1 MGVSLLERHAVRMV
15 RHRRAVVVASLAVAL
30 GLGAAGRDVH
40 VEMDPDRTLPAHH
53 PFVVADKAIA
63 ERFGGRRV
71 IVAALVPT
79 AGTVWSVPVLD
90 RLAAVSLDLYRAEGV
105 RATNVLSLASPNARD
120 IRSTE
125 DSLAVEYLM
134 RDPPQTEADVA
145 AIRAAYDRNLLYH
158 GLLVS
163 EDGQAAMVFVDFW
176 DDVDPERAFA
186 VVAEVVAPY
195 RSPELAIHLTGL
207 PVFGHYFQEYARSV
221 GRYFLL
227 AIAALLAV
235 LYAAFGSIQGML
247 IPILTGTLA
256 TACALGMVRLS
267 GAQLDGYNVM
277 TPILILAVGAGHSVQ
292 MLKRYYEEFARGG
305 DSERAVIAATAKI
318 GAVMIAAGFTAA
330 LGFLSLLTFDAP
342 SMRAF
347 GFFTA
352 MGIFSAV
359 AIELTF
365 VPALRALLPSPKGR
379 ELRAEQRVGMIDRL
393 AVGCSRLTLG
403 PRAWTIPTGVALLLA
418 LALVGIARVEVNN
431 TVKSLLPRDSVPRRD
446 LEAVQRYFQGVS
458 NMTILFRHR
467 DGSEVTTPD
476 TLALIERL
484 QRDLKADP
492 VVYRSASIVDPIKRM
507 NVVMHADDPTY
518 DVLPTDRALLAQ
530 YLFLGYSPAF
540 ERFLD
545 RPQGAAALWLYLR
558 DDDARA
564 IHRLIERAQAFVEK
578 EAPPGVE
585 VLIAGG
591 GGPIVV
597 ALNDE
602 VVGGKVRNIV
612 VVSLVI
618 FTIASLVFR
627 SLLAGLLV
635 AAPLAVT
642 VVVNLGTLGLLGLH
656 LNMITAS
663 VVGMAVGIGADYA
676 IYLLYRTREEFARL
690 GDAPAAIAEALRT
703 SGAAVT
709 FVALAVSAGY
719 AALVLSPFAVY
730 WMLGVTVPLTMAVSC
745 GVTITLLP
753 WVLARWRPQFAF
765 PARSEPAIAI
775 REAVNR

>member
-1 MGVSLLERHAVRMV
+1 MGVSVLERHAVRMV

-292 MLKRYYEEFARGG
+292 MLKRYYEEFAR
-305 DSERAVIAATAKI
+305 
-318 GAVMIAAGFTAA
+318 
-330 LGFLSLLTFDAP
+330 
-342 SMRAF
+342 
-347 GFFTA
+347 
-352 MGIFSAV
+352 
-359 AIELTF
+359 
-365 VPALRALLPSPKGR
+365 
-379 ELRAEQRVGMIDRL
+379 
-393 AVGCSRLTLG
+393 
-403 PRAWTIPTGVALLLA
+403 
-418 LALVGIARVEVNN
+418 
-431 TVKSLLPRDSVPRRD
+431 
-446 LEAVQRYFQGVS
+446 
-458 NMTILFRHR
+458 
-467 DGSEVTTPD
+467 
-476 TLALIERL
+476 
-484 QRDLKADP
+484 
-492 VVYRSASIVDPIKRM
+492 
-507 NVVMHADDPTY
+507 
-518 DVLPTDRALLAQ
+518 
-530 YLFLGYSPAF
+530 
-540 ERFLD
+540 
-545 RPQGAAALWLYLR
+545 
-558 DDDARA
+558 
-564 IHRLIERAQAFVEK
+564 
-578 EAPPGVE
+578 
-585 VLIAGG
+585 
-591 GGPIVV
+591 
-597 ALNDE
+597 
-602 VVGGKVRNIV
+602 
-612 VVSLVI
+612 
-618 FTIASLVFR
+618 
-627 SLLAGLLV
+627 
-635 AAPLAVT
+635 
-642 VVVNLGTLGLLGLH
+642 
-656 LNMITAS
+656 
-663 VVGMAVGIGADYA
+663 
-676 IYLLYRTREEFARL
+676 L

-775 REAVNR
+775 REAVDR

>member
-1 MGVSLLERHAVRMV
+1 MV

-71 IVAALVPT
+71 VVVALVPAT
-79 AGTVWSVPVLD
+79 GTVWSVPVLQQ
-90 RLAAVSLDLYRAEGV
+90 LAALSLDLYRAEGV

-125 DSLAVEYLM
+125 DSLAVDYLM
-134 RDPPQTEADVA
+134 REPPETEVDVA
-145 AIRAAYDRNLLYH
+145 AIRAAYDRNPLYH

-163 EDGQAAMVFVDFW
+163 DDARAAMIFVDFW
-176 DDVDPERAFA
+176 NDVDPDRAYT
-186 VVAEVVAPY
+186 VVAGIVAPY
-195 RSPELAIHLTGL
+195 RSPDLAIHVTGL
-207 PVFGHYFQEYARSV
+207 PVFGHFFQEYARSV

-227 AIAALLAV
+227 ALAALLAV

-247 IPILTGTLA
+247 IPISTGILA

-292 MLKRYYEEFARGG
+292 MLKRYYEEFARVG

-318 GAVMIAAGFTAA
+318 GTVMIAAGLTAA

-352 MGIFSAV
+352 MGILSAV

-365 VPALRALLPSPKGR
+365 VPALRALLPPPKGR
-379 ELRAEQRVGMIDRL
+379 EVRAEQRVGMIARL
-393 AVGCSRLTLG
+393 AVECGRLALG
-403 PRAWTIPTGVALLLA
+403 PSPWMVPAGVALLLV

-431 TVKSLLPRDSVPRRD
+431 TVKSLLPRDSTPRRD
-446 LEAVQRYFQGVS
+446 LEAVQRHFQGVS

-476 TLALIERL
+476 TLALIERF
-484 QRDLKADP
+484 QHDLEADP
-492 VVYRSASIVDPIKRM
+492 LVYRTASIVDPVKRM
-507 NVVMHADDPTY
+507 NVAMHADDHAY

-545 RPQGAAALWLYLR
+545 RAQREAVVCVYLR

-564 IHRLIERAQAFVEK
+564 IHRLIERARAFVAR

-585 VLIAGG
+585 TLIAGG

-602 VVGGKVRNIV
+602 VVGGKIRNVIV
-612 VVSLVI
+612 VGLVI
-618 FTIASLVFR
+618 YTIASLVFR

-642 VVVNLGTLGLLGLH
+642 VVVNLGTLGLFGLH

-690 GDAPAAIAEALRT
+690 GDSRAAVAEALRT

-719 AALVLSPFAVY
+719 AALLLSPFAVY

-753 WVLARWRPQFAF
+753 WVLARWRPRFAF
-765 PARSEPAIAI
+765 PASSVPVTGIP
-775 REAVNR
+775 EAVNL